1 MSQGEVFPMKTDI
14 LSCYR
19 FNLWFLDRLLAD
31 IPAEKLTAQ
40 PGGLKNHPLWTVGHL
55 AWTNDVGVMVQQSPR
70 LCPPE
75 WTALFGRES
84 QPVEDAKIYP
94 TLEVVRAALEAG
106 HARLAEI
113 YLSAD
118 QETLGKPNPHPRLGT
133 QLPTIGAQVIFSMI
147 GHESLHLGQLSAWRR
162 CMGFAPMF

>member
-1 MSQGEVFPMKTDI
+1 MKTDI

-19 FNLWFLDRLLAD
+19 FNLWYLDRLLAD

-40 PGGLKNHPLWTVGHL
+40 PGGVKNHPLWTVGHL
-55 AWTNDVGVMVQQSPR
+55 AWAGDAGILVQELPR
-70 LCPPE
+70 LCPAD
-75 WTALFGRES
+75 WTKLFGRES

-94 TLEVVRAALEAG
+94 ALEVVRGTLEAC

-118 QETLGKPNPHPRLGT
+118 QESLGKPNPHPRLGT
-133 QLPTIGAQVIFSMI
+133 ILPTIGAQVIFSMI
-147 GHESLHLGQLSAWRR
+147 GHESQHLGQLAAWRR
-162 CMGFAPMF
+162 SLGFSPMF